1 MIDLPCI
8 QNLLRLA
15 ADGVALGWHE
25 RNGGNL
31 SYRLTPAEQEAAAGF
46 LSAGEWLPLGIALP
60 ELAGETFLITAAGSY
75 MRHLSRSPE
84 AGLGLIELDPQGER
98 YRPVWGF
105 HGGGRPTS
113 EMPTHLMGQA
123 VKKRINGPERVI
135 YHAHP
140 ANLIAL
146 TFALPQDARHLTREL
161 WAMMPECPMVFPEGL
176 GLVPWMRPGTRKI
189 AVASAGLLE
198 KHNAVV
204 WAQHGLFCAGADFDA
219 TFGLMET
226 VEKAAEIY
234 VKVLSLGGRRHGP
247 DDRDLER
254 LAAEFSP
261 AGPVKN

>member
-1 MIDLPCI
+1 MIELPLV
-8 QNLLRLA
+8 QSLLRLA
-15 ADGVALGWHE
+15 ADGVAQGWHE
-25 RNGGNL
+25 RNGGNF
-31 SYRLTPAEQEAAAGF
+31 SCRLTPAEREAAAGF
-46 LSAGEWLPLGIALP
+46 LSAGEWRPLGFSLP

-75 MRHLSRSPE
+75 LRHLPRMPE
-84 AGLGLIELDPQGER
+84 TGLGLIELDRRGES

-105 HGGGRPTS
+105 QGGGRPTS

-123 VKKRINGPERVI
+123 AKQRIGGPERLI

-146 TFALPQDARHLTREL
+146 TFVLPPDARRLTREL

-176 GLVPWMRPGTRKI
+176 GLVPWMRPGTREI

-204 WAQHGLFCAGADFDA
+204 WAQHGLFCAGAEADA

-226 VEKAAEIY
+226 VEKAARIY
-234 VKVLSLGGRRHGP
+234 AKVLALGGRRCGP
-247 DDRDLER
+247 DEQDLER
-254 LAAEFSP
+254 LAAEFAPPPP
-261 AGPVKN
+261 ASA